1 MNYSNECLP
10 DKCLPVEFEDDTLS
24 EIAHSRDRSLQDM
37 SKQMQDTESSL
48 AEQARERQKERLEEK
63 GQQQQEY
70 EQQLKQYEEELSLQ
84 IMDRILED
92 VDIDEIIQE
101 IARDKI
107 RKDLEQKLRELEY
120 QPEEVSAQD
129 VEESLKRYIEQGD
142 IEVQKGEV
150 KITPKGARKL
160 ANRIL
165 RRILENLSSTE
176 IGPHSLEE
184 TGYGAERSPS
194 SRRHEPGDEYDR
206 IDFERTLLNALE
218 RNPARKKISLEAE
231 DFQVYEEIHQT
242 KMVAGLIMDESGSM
256 SGEKIDAAI
265 DTALAVA
272 ELIRQEPK
280 DLLKVYL
287 FSNRVREIPYYDI
300 LNASF
305 CGGTT
310 DIKAALRAFRKGVS
324 QEKGDKQAYLIT
336 DTEPNT
342 EDGRYVGFKEAIAG
356 VVQEALY
363 YRQAGITL
371 NIVMLDQTPHLRELA
386 SILAKK
392 NLGRAFFTLPT
403 KLGELVIE
411 DYLTSKKKT
420 RVFK

>member
-1 MNYSNECLP
+1 MNYSNECSLTN
-10 DKCLPVEFEDDTLS
+10 KCLPVVFEDDTLS
-24 EIAHSRDRSLQDM
+24 DIAHSRNRSLEDM
-37 SKQMQDTESSL
+37 PKQMQHDESDL
-48 AEQARERQKERLEEK
+48 GERVREQQKERLEEE
-63 GQQQQEY
+63 GLQQQEY
-70 EQQLKQYEEELSLQ
+70 EQQLKQHEEELSSQ
-84 IMDRILED
+84 IMERILEEA
-92 VDIDEIIQE
+92 DIDEIAEEVAQ
-101 IARDKI
+101 DKI
-107 RKDLEQKLRELEY
+107 RRDLEQNIRELKH
-120 QPEEVSAQD
+120 QPEEVSVED

-142 IEVQKGEV
+142 IELREGEIR
-150 KITPKGARKL
+150 ITPKGARKL

-165 RRILENLSSTE
+165 RRILENLTSKE

-194 SRRHEPGDEYDR
+194 SRRYEPGDEYDK

-218 RNPARKKISLEAE
+218 RNPARRRISLEVE
-231 DFQVYEEIHQT
+231 DFQVYDEIHQT
-242 KMVAGLIMDESGSM
+242 RMVAGLIIDESGSM
-256 SGEKIDAAI
+256 SGEKINAAM
-265 DTALAVA
+265 DTALALA
-272 ELIRQEPK
+272 ELMKQEPK
-280 DLLKVYL
+280 DLLRVYL
-287 FSNRVREIPYYDI
+287 FSNTVSEIPYYEI

-310 DIKAALRAFRKGVS
+310 DIKAALQAFRKGVS

-342 EDGRYVGFKEAIAG
+342 EDGRFVGFKAAITG

-371 NIVMLDQTPHLRELA
+371 NIVMLDQTPHLKELA

-392 NLGRAFFTLPT
+392 NLGRAFFTSCAN
-403 KLGELVIE
+403 LGELVIE

-420 RVFK
+420 KVF